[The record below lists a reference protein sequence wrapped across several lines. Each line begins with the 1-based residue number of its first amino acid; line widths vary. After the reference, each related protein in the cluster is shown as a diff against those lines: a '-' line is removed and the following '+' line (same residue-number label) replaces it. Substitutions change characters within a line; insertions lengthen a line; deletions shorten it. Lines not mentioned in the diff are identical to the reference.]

1 MSKDFKN
8 ALIIGIIIGIF
19 IIPTEI
25 KLGLTAK
32 FHFIYIYTLLGF
44 PVLALAGL
52 WITKVLFSKIPVL
65 WQFSKFGLVGVANT
79 AINFG
84 ILNIFAALTG
94 VNKGW
99 PIYFFAS
106 LAFLGAL
113 MNSYIWNSHWSF
125 ENKNPR
131 TNEEFIEFFLVT
143 FIGLQI
149 SSLLVALISTK
160 VHPAFGLN
168 QDRWLNV
175 SNLIATFAVMFWNF
189 SGFKFIVF
197 RPKKLALKNN

>member
-1 MSKDFKN
+1 MSQDFKN
-8 ALIIGIIIGIF
+8 ALIIGAIIGIF
-19 IIPTEI
+19 AIPTEL
-25 KLGLTAK
+25 KLGIAAK
-32 FHFIYIYTLLGF
+32 SHYIYIFTLIVF
-44 PVLALAGL
+44 PLLALVGL
-52 WITKVLFSKIPVL
+52 WFTKVLFSKIPVL

-84 ILNIFAALTG
+84 ILNLFAALTG
-94 VNKGW
+94 INKGW

-131 TNEEFIEFFLVT
+131 SREEFIEFFLIT

-149 SSLLVALISTK
+149 SSLIVTLVSTK
-160 VHPAFGLN
+160 IHPAFGLN

-175 SNLIATFAVMFWNF
+175 ANLIATLLVMFWNF

-197 RPKKLALKNN
+197 RPKKAAA